1 MQTSIKSRPALT
13 PTKFSAESLQIANR
27 LRMLLNHSNK
37 NFLQLPSNQAW
48 LLTVFYL
55 NSRSEIEK
63 FWDDANRII
72 IHMQHLIIENKKGS
86 ILSYLS

>member
-1 MQTSIKSRPALT
+1 MRTSIKSRAT
-13 PTKFSAESLQIANR
+13 HQVFRWIIIDCEQIAH
-27 LRMLLNHSNK
+27 MLLNHSNK